1 MASTWIPG
9 FTWLFG
15 QAQAQTQAMAQQ
27 DQQQQQQQPPPP
39 IVSGIMGSMAVRVY
53 LPELK
58 ARLKKEFR
66 AQRAEC
72 CLDFDNAEQCAA
84 FNTHR
89 ERLVQNVMNTD
100 RERQAHEMDDDSL
113 GIAHQRL
120 QLRQDR
126 LINDLD
132 CELALQKDYVHAKNA
147 GRGCQKVKLC
157 DSL

>member
-1 MASTWIPG
+1 MATAWIPG

-15 QAQAQTQAMAQQ
+15 HAQAQAQVMAQQ
-27 DQQQQQQQPPPP
+27 DQQQQQPQPPPP
-39 IVSGIMGSMAVRVY
+39 IVSGMGNMAVRVY

-72 CLDFDNAEQCAA
+72 CLDFNDAEQCAA
-84 FNTHR
+84 FSAHR

-132 CELALQKDYVHAKNA
+132 CELALQNDYVRTQTLAAVAK
-147 GRGCQKVKLC
+147 K
-157 DSL
+157 